1 MAERDNAHWQQCT
14 RRIRRPTL
22 FISVLL
28 LLAGCGSREK
38 PPISSQFSAAPS
50 LPAAPQSRPEYRGD
64 AIVNAGLHVDA
75 SVTHGGEY
83 TIGLRD
89 ARGDELPASTVS
101 NLTLEIERLDM
112 PSRPVSL
119 RIDATGDSWV
129 GKGMPVPDAH
139 TMALIALSFRGEHL
153 SASMPLSMV
162 DAQQDYVC
170 PMHPDIRSK
179 VPGVCPR
186 CGMTLALGLP
196 KPVAYPLELKIAPT
210 KFHPGQKVRLTFA
223 VKDPK
228 TGRPVQRFEVMHERL
243 FHLFILSADLQYFVH
258 DHPEFQKDG
267 SFRYDAV
274 FPKAGMYRAVADF
287 YPTGGTPQLI
297 SKPVSVLGPSGQSV
311 PTAQASL
318 SPDTG
323 VQHGQNTDVE
333 LVLDPPQP
341 RSGQE
346 TALLFRMKRDTGM
359 ERYLGAWAHILIASD
374 DLVDL
379 IHDHPAKA
387 DGDTQMLLRF
397 AFPRARTYRLWIQF
411 QRQGVVNTVAFNIPA
426 SESKVAHR

>member
-1 MAERDNAHWQQCT
+1 
-14 RRIRRPTL
+14 
-22 FISVLL
+22 
-28 LLAGCGSREK
+28 
-38 PPISSQFSAAPS
+38 
-50 LPAAPQSRPEYRGD
+50 
-64 AIVNAGLHVDA
+64 
-75 SVTHGGEY
+75 
-83 TIGLRD
+83 LRD

-101 NLTLEIERLDM
+101 NLTLEIQRPDM

-119 RIDATGDSWV
+119 SIDATGDSWV

-139 TMALIALSFRGEHL
+139 TTALVALSFRGENL
-153 SASMPLSMV
+153 SASMPFSTV

-170 PMHPDIRSK
+170 PMHPDVRSK

-274 FPKAGMYRAVADF
+274 FPKAGVYRAVGDF

-297 SKPVSVLGPSGQSV
+297 SKPVSVLGPSGPV
-311 PTAQASL
+311 PPTQASL

-323 VQHGQNTDVE
+323 VQHGQNSDVE
-333 LVLDPPQP
+333 LVLDPQQP
-341 RSGQE
+341 RSGE
-346 TALLFRMKRDTGM
+346 DTTLLFRMKPENGM

-379 IHDHPAKA
+379 AHDHPSQAGGA
-387 DGDTQMLLRF
+387 PMLLHF
-397 AFPRARTYRLWIQF
+397 TFPRPRTYRLWIQF
-411 QRQGVVNTVAFNIPA
+411 QRLAVVNTVAFNIPA